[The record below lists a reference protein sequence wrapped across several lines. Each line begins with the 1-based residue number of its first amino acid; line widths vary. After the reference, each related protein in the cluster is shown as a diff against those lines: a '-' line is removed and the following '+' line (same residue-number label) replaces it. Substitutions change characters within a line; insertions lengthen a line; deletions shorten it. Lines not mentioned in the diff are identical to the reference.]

1 MSSTMRSVATLSLL
15 TLTAVGA
22 TTLSG
27 LRPQRALR
35 LRGGAEEE
43 PAPPPPGPAAL
54 TREEITNKLN
64 GVPTFCIMNED
75 GGVVSMRDPNG
86 SEDAVCS
93 WYTDANEAKAV
104 LAAAMKNNP
113 TVTGLHLGVHGLG
126 NAFSIC
132 KGWADGKDD
141 SGLGEVK
148 YTGKGEGGRSVSLR
162 LQGNHGVVKQVGAQ
176 LQDIMKQEG
185 IEPGDWLMPVF
196 VCEELQSSKIFPV
209 FFHPEDVAKTWLKAG
224 RSKETTPENLKM
236 MDLRSFVA
244 MLQKPDN
251 PWHLVQFISSQES
264 IELATEEAQKAMRAA
279 GGLANQDDGDVATF
293 EEEDEDEEE
302 L

>member
-1 MSSTMRSVATLSLL
+1 MRSTLSLL
-15 TLTAVGA
+15 TLTTVGA

-27 LRPQRALR
+27 LRPQQALR
-35 LRGGAEEE
+35 LRGGQEQA
-43 PAPPPPGPAAL
+43 APPPAVPAAL
-54 TREEITNKLN
+54 TREEIINKLN
-64 GVPTFCIMNED
+64 GVPTFCIMNDD

-86 SEDAVCS
+86 SDDAVCT
-93 WYTDANEAKAV
+93 WYVDANEAKAV
-104 LAAAMKNNP
+104 LQNAIKSNP
-113 TVTGLHLGVHGLG
+113 SVQGLHLGVHGMG

-132 KGWADGKDD
+132 KGWANETED

-148 YTGKGEGGRSVSLR
+148 YTGKGAEGRSVSLR
-162 LQGNHGVVKQVGAQ
+162 LMGNHGVVKQVGAQ
-176 LQDIMKQEG
+176 LTEILKKEG
-185 IEPGDWLMPVF
+185 IAPGDWLLPVF

-244 MLQKPDN
+244 MMQKPDN

-279 GGLANQDDGDVATF
+279 GVSEDDGDVATF
-293 EEEDEDEEE
+293 EEEDEE

>member
-1 MSSTMRSVATLSLL
+1 MTRSILSLL
-15 TLTAVGA
+15 VATVGA
-22 TTLSG
+22 TTLAG
-27 LRPQRALR
+27 LRPQQTLR
-35 LRGGAEEE
+35 LRGGQEE
-43 PAPPPPGPAAL
+43 ASPPPPAEASPPPPAVPAAL
-54 TREEITNKLN
+54 TKEEITAKLN
-64 GVPTFCIMNED
+64 GVPTFCIMNGE

-86 SEDAVCS
+86 SEDAVCT
-93 WYTDANEAKAV
+93 WFTDANEARAV
-104 LAAAMKNNP
+104 MASALKSNP

-132 KGWADGKDD
+132 KGWADEPEDK
-141 SGLGEVK
+141 GLGEVK
-148 YTGKGEGGRSVSLR
+148 FTGKGTEGRSVSLR
-162 LQGNHGVVKQVGAQ
+162 LQGNHGVVEQVGAQ
-176 LQDIMKQEG
+176 LTDILKQEG
-185 IEPGDWLMPVF
+185 ITPGDWLLPIF

-224 RSKETTPENLKM
+224 RTKETTPENLKM

-279 GGLANQDDGDVATF
+279 GASEDDGDVPTF